1 MWARLTG
8 WRQTKAWENS
18 KLLAEGPRETN
29 LLRFCSEKES
39 SETASG
45 ITIFPQ
51 ETADVAEIKLPSP
64 AYETGLPTPGAAV
77 EDPADGSESS
87 PSESDDSKPSSAL
100 QLPLDQ
106 FGHSFR
112 EQEIQ
117 EGGKASACG
126 IRRRAGIAESS
137 DDGAI
142 YVLDGERLAEC
153 FMSGS
158 LVRKWTNYE
167 DQCKGDC
174 SVAKLAEEP
183 MIDEWEWD
191 SG

>member
-1 MWARLTG
+1 MG
-8 WRQTKAWENS
+8 WRRTKAWENS
-18 KLLAEGPRETN
+18 KFLAKSLRGTKF
-29 LLRFCSEKES
+29 LRFFRDEES

-51 ETADVAEIKLPSP
+51 ETADVAEIKLPTT
-64 AYETGLPTPGAAV
+64 AHETGLPTPGAAV
-77 EDPADGSESS
+77 EDPADESEST
-87 PSESDDSKPSSAL
+87 PSESDGSKPSSAL

-112 EQEIQ
+112 EQEVK
-117 EGGKASACG
+117 EEDKASACG
-126 IRRRAGIAESS
+126 IARRAGISESS
-137 DDGAI
+137 DDGTL

-153 FMSGS
+153 FTSGS
-158 LVRKWTNYE
+158 LMRRLKNYE